1 MIRVMTDDARQSAPV
16 DPTRR
21 LAPVVRIAP
30 AKLNLTLSVVARRN
44 DGYHSLHSVFA
55 TLGLADRL
63 SLALAGGDQDTLH
76 VSGFDPGETA
86 DNLVLRAIALTR
98 AAVGGGW
105 PGGSQPHAAR
115 PHGSQPHGSQPHGL
129 APAPALAV
137 RLDKRIPV
145 AAGLGGGSSDAA
157 AAIDGALEA
166 WGADLD
172 PHARLEV
179 AAAVGS
185 DVPFFLFGGL
195 ALVEGRGEMVAP
207 LDGLHGT
214 PGVLL
219 VTPAVTVSTRDVFA
233 AFDAI
238 RTHGD
243 GAVRLT
249 SVHLAE
255 ELRAKLSTA
264 DLVARAGAMT
274 VANDLLPATALVVP
288 SLVPFRRSL
297 SRLLARPVG
306 LSGSGPTL
314 WALYASEADAVEAAE
329 QVRTALGDG
338 RISAPGAT
346 DPFVGA
352 THIQT
357 GHQQGSQP

>member
-1 MIRVMTDDARQSAPV
+1 MTDDDRQTVPA

-21 LAPVVRIAP
+21 LTPVVRVAP
-30 AKLNLTLSVVARRN
+30 AKLNLTLSVTARRD

-55 TLGLADRL
+55 ALGLADRL
-63 SLALAGGDQDTLH
+63 SLALAAGDEDTLH
-76 VSGFDPGETA
+76 VSGFDPGLSA
-86 DNLVLRAIALTR
+86 DNLVLKAITAARTAL
-98 AAVGGGW
+98 GGGW
-105 PGGSQPHAAR
+105 SGGPG
-115 PHGSQPHGSQPHGL
+115 
-129 APAPALAV
+129 PAPPLAA

-166 WGADLD
+166 WGAELDLETR
-172 PHARLEV
+172 ARV

-185 DVPFFLFGGL
+185 DVSFFLTGGV
-195 ALVEGRGEMVAP
+195 ALVEGRGESVAP
-207 LDGLHGT
+207 LDGLHGR

-219 VTPAVTVSTRDVFA
+219 VTPSITVSTRDVFA

-249 SVHLAE
+249 SMHLAE

-274 VANDLLPATALVVP
+274 VANDLLPAAALVVP
-288 SLVPFRRSL
+288 SLVPFRRL
-297 SRLLARPVG
+297 ISRLLGRPVG

-314 WALYASEADAVEAAE
+314 WALYASEAEAAE
-329 QVRTALGDG
+329 AADLVRTALGDG
-338 RISAPGAT
+338 RIRAPGST
-346 DPFVGA
+346 EPFVGA